1 VFAVSKRRWAFR
13 VLSKEA
19 GSLRLGV
26 NGMRWMGFAVC
37 GVVLLAG
44 TCLHPQQTPEKKTA
58 PIMVTTGSPKA
69 AGKPTHETK
78 AAPASAAPAVQRPLL
93 PDAFAGWVASEK
105 PKELGNPAELDSENA
120 AALKEYGCSGG
131 MSGSYKRSDET
142 LNLKALSFQDVSG
155 AYGAYSFYRQNG
167 WPKVEIGTGGAS
179 DKNHV
184 LFWKGNTV
192 VDARF
197 SHVGPMSASE
207 LRELAKNLPM
217 PQGNRA
223 LNPPILGALPQGS
236 MERQTMH
243 FAQGPA
249 GYSGAGG
256 VLPAE
261 LVGFDKDAEVVT
273 ANYSLSSGPAV
284 LTLID
289 YPTPQIAEAQ
299 EKRIR
304 DYVKAGIGA
313 QPPFTKAL
321 LDSDQASLEVRRSGP
336 IVGLVSGD
344 AIPDESHKLIA
355 QVHYSADLT
364 SMPQGHES
372 EVSKTSRFLMGVAS
386 LVIIGCSA
394 AILLGFFLG
403 GGRALYRVAR
413 GKPVSSVY
421 EAEFIRLHLE
431 D

>member
-1 VFAVSKRRWAFR
+1 
-13 VLSKEA
+13 
-19 GSLRLGV
+19 
-26 NGMRWMGFAVC
+26 MGCAVC
-37 GVVLLAG
+37 GLALLAG
-44 TCLHPQQTPEKKTA
+44 LRLDAQQTTEKKRA
-58 PIMVTTGSPKA
+58 PMMVTTGSPTT
-69 AGKPTHETK
+69 AGKPAKDAK
-78 AAPASAAPAVQRPLL
+78 AAPASASPAVQGPLL
-93 PDAFAGWVASEK
+93 PEAFAGWVAKEK
-105 PKELGNPAELDSENA
+105 PRQVGNPAEMDSANA

-131 MSGSYKRSDET
+131 MMGSYKRAGET

-192 VDARF
+192 VDATF
-197 SHVGPMSASE
+197 SHVGPMSAGE
-207 LRELAKNLPM
+207 LRELAKGLPM
-217 PQGNRA
+217 PQGNKA
-223 LNPPILGALPQGS
+223 LNPPILGALPQDS
-236 MERQTMH
+236 MDRQAMH

-249 GYSGAGG
+249 GYAGGGG
-256 VLPAE
+256 VLPAD
-261 LVGFDKDAEVVT
+261 LVSFDKDAEVVT
-273 ANYSLSSGPAV
+273 ANYTLSSGPAV

-304 DYVKAGIGA
+304 DYVKAGAGA
-313 QPPFTKAL
+313 QPAFTKAL
-321 LDSDQASLEVRRSGP
+321 QDSDQASLEVRRSGP
-336 IVGLVSGD
+336 IVALVSGD
-344 AIPDESHKLIA
+344 AIPDESHKLIS

-364 SMPQGHES
+364 SMPQGRES

-386 LVIIGCSA
+386 LVIVGCSA

>member
-1 VFAVSKRRWAFR
+1 
-13 VLSKEA
+13 
-19 GSLRLGV
+19 
-26 NGMRWMGFAVC
+26 MRWMGLAVC
-37 GVVLLAG
+37 GVTLLGAMG
-44 TCLHPQQTPEKKTA
+44 VEAQQAPEKKSA
-58 PIMVTTGSPKA
+58 PIMVTTGSPSA
-69 AGKPTHETK
+69 AGKPALAEK
-78 AAPASAAPAVQRPLL
+78 AAPVSPSAPEGPLL
-93 PDAFAGWVASEK
+93 PDDFAGWVANEK
-105 PKELGNPAELDSENA
+105 PKTAADPAELDNA
-120 AALKEYGCSGG
+120 NVAALKEYGCTGG
-131 MSGSYKRSDET
+131 MTASYKRGDET
-142 LNLKALSFQDVSG
+142 LKLKAFSFNDVSG

-184 LFWKGNTV
+184 VFWKGNTV
-192 VDARF
+192 IDATF
-197 SHVGPMSASE
+197 SHVGPMSAGE

-223 LNPPILGALPQGS
+223 LNPPIIGALPQSS
-236 MERQTMH
+236 MDRQTMH
-243 FAQGPA
+243 FTQGPV
-249 GYSGAGG
+249 GYAGAGG

-261 LVGFDKDAEVVT
+261 LVGFDKDAEAVT

-284 LTLID
+284 LTVID

-304 DYVKAGIGA
+304 DYIKAGSGA

-321 LDSDQASLEVRRSGP
+321 QDSDQASLEVRRSGP
-336 IVGLVSGD
+336 IVALVSGD

-364 SMPQGHES
+364 SMPQPHES

-386 LVIIGCSA
+386 LVIIGCTA
-394 AILLGFFLG
+394 AVLLGLFLG

-413 GKPVSSVY
+413 GRPASSVY
-421 EAEFIRLHLE
+421 EAEFISLHLE